1 MIAIVGAIAAA
12 SVDIAETI
20 ALGALADPEP
30 LAKSLNAEGDI
41 QQAIDLA
48 AQKLIVDALK
58 FHSVRRLVS
67 EESEQA
73 IVLDEKGDFD
83 VAIDP
88 VDGSSNLDA
97 NTSVGT
103 IFSVWPTKGLARD
116 GSRQV
121 AAGFTVYGPRT
132 ELILTLGDGV
142 DIFTLDRKERLY
154 RLTRAQVRIPEVAS
168 EYAIKIG
175 DYRHWHPPLR
185 AFFDDCLKG
194 VDDACRGDL
203 TVRWIGSLVG
213 EAFRILVRGGLF
225 LYPADSRRGFENGR
239 LRLLYEAHPIAFL
252 MTQAGG
258 FASTGREPILERS
271 SDRLHERTPLIFGS
285 SAMVER
291 IERLTG
297 RPEVLAEVFPL
308 FGHRGLFR
316 V

>member
-1 MIAIVGAIAAA
+1 MGNPSLAQYLDRAKTSVSDAGRRTEMIAIVGAIAAA

-103 IFSVWPTKGLARD
+103 IFSVWPTKGLA
-116 GSRQV
+116 
-121 AAGFTVYGPRT
+121 
-132 ELILTLGDGV
+132 
-142 DIFTLDRKERLY
+142 
-154 RLTRAQVRIPEVAS
+154 
-168 EYAIKIG
+168 
-175 DYRHWHPPLR
+175 
-185 AFFDDCLKG
+185 
-194 VDDACRGDL
+194 
-203 TVRWIGSLVG
+203 
-213 EAFRILVRGGLF
+213 
-225 LYPADSRRGFENGR
+225 
-239 LRLLYEAHPIAFL
+239 
-252 MTQAGG
+252 
-258 FASTGREPILERS
+258 
-271 SDRLHERTPLIFGS
+271 
-285 SAMVER
+285 
-291 IERLTG
+291 
-297 RPEVLAEVFPL
+297 
-308 FGHRGLFR
+308 
-316 V
+316 